1 MQTLQHKDPVKALD
15 LTKYLTKLRR
25 RDPAKWTPERLALAD
40 REYRRFL
47 DLRRLGIVTA
57 LVPSETMDTV
67 WHEHILD
74 TRNYALDMERLF
86 GAFVHHEP
94 NYEDDEAAMAAMDD
108 ALHATMTAYL
118 DVFGEEM
125 PGVSGA
131 RCSGK
136 KCHSPSPC
144 RCR

>member
-1 MQTLQHKDPVKALD
+1 MQTLQTDPIAALD
-15 LTKYLTKLRR
+15 LRRYLRKLGR
-25 RDPAKWTPERLALAD
+25 RDSAVWTPERLALAD

-47 DLRRLGIVTA
+47 DLRRLGIVPA
-57 LVPSETMDTV
+57 LVPSEIMDAV

-94 NYEDDEAAMAAMDD
+94 NYEDDTHAMAEMDL
-108 ALHATMTAYL
+108 ALQATMAAYR
-118 DVFGEEM
+118 DVFGEPM
-125 PGVSGA
+125 PGVTAA
-131 RCSGK
+131 RCTGK
-136 KCHSPSPC
+136 TCHAPTPC